1 MPMAD
6 YTLDSEYFSASQ
18 ENDVVTFRFK
28 QNRLMHAALFEAKDA
43 VLGYLQEISRA
54 DMIKV
59 VIIMG
64 SAGHED
70 CDQYRSV
77 CSKIRSGEL
86 PETDVL
92 RMFRAVD
99 QLMLTLV
106 GSSTMFVGVSAGE
119 TVPLLLGVNLACDY
133 RLAGESLLVRHL
145 YQNEGLLPKGGLPF
159 FFGRRVG
166 RSRALEWLVL
176 KDRMHARDCLD
187 LGLVDRVVPDEL
199 LEATAQEIAQNL
211 ARYPKPI
218 LARIK
223 RLLNRSLEGLPE
235 YLEEENRELCFV
247 LENAGCLG
255 GA

>member
-1 MPMAD
+1 MPVTD
-6 YTLDSEYFSASQ
+6 YTRDSEYFSASQ
-18 ENDVVTFRFK
+18 QGDVVTFRFK
-28 QNRLMHAALFEAKDA
+28 QNRLMHASLFEAKNA
-43 VLGYLQEISRA
+43 VLGYLEEVSRA
-54 DMIKV
+54 DAVKV

-64 SAGHED
+64 NAGHDD

-77 CSKIRSGEL
+77 CSMIRSGEL
-86 PETDVL
+86 PETAIL

-119 TVPLLLGVNLACDY
+119 TVPLLLSVNLACDY
-133 RLAGESLLVRHL
+133 RIAGQSLRVRHL
-145 YQNEGLLPKGGLPF
+145 YQDEGLLPKGGLPF

-166 RSRALEWLVL
+166 RSKALEWLVL
-176 KDRMHARDCLD
+176 KDRISARDCLD

-199 LEATAQEIAQNL
+199 LESTAQDIVRTL
-211 ARYPKPI
+211 SRYPKPL
-218 LARIK
+218 LARFK

-247 LENAGCLG
+247 LENANCLG